1 MFFRKPRKKPQD
13 ASPEVNILDRNVPT
27 LHDLFVP
34 DGIEEHSDML
44 TLGPSRYARTFVI
57 SLWPR
62 EIHVGWLEE
71 IYSLGDVDVSVHIRP
86 VPDRDVILALTR
98 KIVDAQAQHSIETKR
113 GSILHLPQLEQLIA
127 DLETIRRAIQNNQEK
142 MFFCVAMINLH
153 ASSPEQLDEKTNT
166 LCDIL
171 ARKSTYARS
180 LLFRQLEG
188 MKSCLPVCNI
198 TIDDHWR
205 NLTTGGV
212 ASMMPVATSDLSHT
226 SGIWIGFNCSSQSPV
241 FYNPYL
247 RTSLP
252 NPHIL
257 IVGNSGTGKTSLITV
272 LMLRMAAIGVRSCAI
287 DPENE
292 FTLATS
298 KAGGTVIKI
307 KNGEFTGINPL
318 EVDVEVDEDGTLR
331 VPLLDKITDMKWLIS
346 VMVKGHGNR
355 SLSPVELAIV
365 EDSIR
370 EEYEALGITTDPDS
384 LYDPN
389 GKLPGG
395 QFAAGPVKK
404 PMPTL
409 SSLVK
414 RIGSKPGGEELALI
428 LRPFLRGGTL
438 GMFDGQTSVD
448 LVNAPIVDF
457 AIREIRDEFTRLYC
471 MFVILTWLWT
481 KFCQKDR
488 HLKMVPV
495 DEAWRFMRYEDS
507 AMYFSEIV
515 RRGRKYN
522 VSLVVSSQLLHEFI
536 NNEEGNSILGVCATS
551 VLFQPHTTQTEIT
564 AEQFHLS
571 EGARAFLETAGTGKC
586 LFLLNR
592 SISPVE
598 VVLTPTEKAII
609 EEQKKINS
617 GGGFELDAKA
627 S

>member
-1 MFFRKPRKKPQD
+1 MLRKQSKKEE
-13 ASPEVNILDRNVPT
+13 PEKGAYILEHNVPS
-27 LHDLFVP
+27 LHDLFIP
-34 DGIEEHSDML
+34 DGLEEQSDMIV
-44 TLGPSRYARTFVI
+44 LGPSRYARTFVI

-62 EIHVGWLEE
+62 DIHIGWLDE
-71 IYSLGDVDVSVHIRP
+71 IYSLGDVDVSVHIKP
-86 VPDRDVILALTR
+86 VPDRDVIMALTK
-98 KIVDAQAQHSIETKR
+98 KIVDAQAQYSIENKR
-113 GSILHLPQLEQLIA
+113 GSILHLPELEQLIA

-142 MFFCVAMINLH
+142 MFYCVAMINLH

-166 LCDIL
+166 LGDIL
-171 ARKSTYARS
+171 ARKSTYTRS
-180 LLFRQLEG
+180 LLFRQLDG
-188 MKSCLPVCNI
+188 MKSCIPI
-198 TIDDHWR
+198 GTIPIDDHWR

-226 SGIWIGFNCSSQSPV
+226 SGIWIGFNVSSQSPV
-241 FYNPYL
+241 FYNPFL
-247 RTSLP
+247 RSALP

-257 IVGNSGTGKTSLITV
+257 VVGNSGTGKTSFITAGT
-272 LMLRMAAIGVRSCAI
+272 LRMAAIGVRSCYI

-292 FTLATS
+292 YTVATTR
-298 KAGGTVIKI
+298 AGGTIVKI
-307 KNGEFTGINPL
+307 KNGEFAGINPL
-318 EVDVEVDEDGTLR
+318 EVDVEEDEDGTLR
-331 VPLLDKITDMKWLIS
+331 VPLIDKITDMKWLIS
-346 VMVKGHGNR
+346 VMAKGHGNR
-355 SLSPVELAIV
+355 PLSALELAIV

-370 EEYEALGITTDPDS
+370 EEYDFLEITTDPNS

-389 GKLPGG
+389 GRLPDG

-404 PMPTL
+404 PMPTI

-428 LRPFLRGGTL
+428 LKPFLLGGTL

-471 MFVILTWLWT
+471 MFVILSWIWT

-507 AMYFSEIV
+507 AMFFSEIA

-536 NNEEGNSILGVCATS
+536 KTEEGKSILGVCATS
-551 VLFQPHTTQTEIT
+551 ILFQPHTTQTEIT

-571 EGARAFLETAGTGKC
+571 EGARQFLETAGIGRC

-592 SISPVE
+592 AISPVE
-598 VVLTPTEKAII
+598 IVLTPTEKAII
-609 EEQKKINS
+609 EEQKAINN
-617 GGGFELDAKA
+617 GKKMITNAKA